1 MMPTG
6 ATFRDEDGKRLAD
19 FKRVKGEEARPA
31 EVIGV
36 SEPNG
41 CDPDG

>member
-19 FKRVKGEEARPA
+19 FKRIKAEEARPA
-31 EVIGV
+31 EFDNGV
-36 SEPNG
+36 NTERF
-41 CDPDG
+41 

>member
-19 FKRVKGEEARPA
+19 FKRVKGEEVRPA
-31 EVIGV
+31 GV
-36 SEPNG
+36 
-41 CDPDG
+41 DDGVTAAGL